1 METPSDILA
10 RLQLQQMFGDAIPP
24 EFQPSPAISTLSAA
38 SINALWFSSLA
49 LALGCALVGILCKQW
64 LREYLRYENLGGRQ
78 SLPIR
83 EMRYKGLQAWHVP
96 GIIAFLPLLLQAAL
110 VLFFVGILILL
121 WTLQHVVAAIVSIIV
136 GATFIFL
143 IATSLLPVIQWRLHI
158 FKTQCAYKSPQ
169 SWSFILAT
177 WYDSPDST
185 WTYYDSSM
193 ANLLDSNHLLSSLKR
208 FYTSFSQNIGAVR
221 NIYHC
226 ISDPESDVTPSD
238 FVDTLKDN
246 TLWTIE
252 TLPSPRTEAFAQ
264 ADKKIIQKDI
274 ALGLFSSKLAANDL
288 HMFHRN
294 AEHCTR
300 LLDDAELIRDP
311 DFIVSTLRVLGQSIK
326 SAAALSYPLEWNNG
340 LCHPE
345 WLMCYLIN
353 MTHCSCGLPINISL
367 LLYVP

>member
-1 METPSDILA
+1 
-10 RLQLQQMFGDAIPP
+10 
-24 EFQPSPAISTLSAA
+24 
-38 SINALWFSSLA
+38 
-49 LALGCALVGILCKQW
+49 
-64 LREYLRYENLGGRQ
+64 
-78 SLPIR
+78 
-83 EMRYKGLQAWHVP
+83 
-96 GIIAFLPLLLQAAL
+96 
-110 VLFFVGILILL
+110 
-121 WTLQHVVAAIVSIIV
+121 
-136 GATFIFL
+136 
-143 IATSLLPVIQWRLHI
+143 
-158 FKTQCAYKSPQ
+158 
-169 SWSFILAT
+169 
-177 WYDSPDST
+177 
-185 WTYYDSSM
+185 M